1 MPEDTPNATPGD
13 PHPSL
18 PPDRNEDELSGVAMS
33 MDQTTPPQATS
44 QDTGEIPV
52 TTGTTE
58 AEPEADPS
66 TEALVESPSEPPSDV
81 IWPSDT
87 PFVPFVYDDP
97 TAARTTDSALPP
109 TAAASAPDSTRR
121 RGGAMLFLI
130 GSAVAGVLG
139 AVLTLG
145 VLAATGTFDTVAVET
160 PTTTIPVIEATP
172 VVADAPSFEIIN
184 DLGSALNPTAVAFKN
199 VPSVVTITVF
209 DTPEDDDSPTV
220 GVGSGSGVV
229 ISTEGYIVT
238 NEHVIEGGDRY
249 SVTFED
255 GRVYIA
261 TLVGSDDLTDLA
273 VLQIEADGLTPVDY
287 GSSESLKLGDPAVA
301 IGNPLG
307 QDGGVSVTVGI
318 ISAFDRRVD
327 FANDDFL
334 HGMIQTDAAI
344 NSGSSGGALFDADGL
359 LIGITSA
366 IGVSQAGPEGIGY
379 AIPIELVD
387 RITSEI
393 IETGDVAHPFLGV
406 EISTFVEEAD
416 DGAVAPAGAEVQTIT
431 STDAA
436 AATAGLQV
444 GDVIIMIGDKPIVDQ
459 TGLILAVR
467 LYRVGDEVE
476 FIAIRDGETMS
487 FAVVMG
493 QRPAEFGG

>member
-1 MPEDTPNATPGD
+1 MPEDTPDTTPED
-13 PHPSL
+13 SHPAL
-18 PPDRNEDELSGVAMS
+18 TPNRNEDDLPGVAMS
-33 MDQTTPPQATS
+33 MDQTKPPQTTS
-44 QDTGEIPV
+44 QDTGEIPL
-52 TTGTTE
+52 TPGTTN
-58 AEPEADPS
+58 AAPEPDPS
-66 TEALVESPSEPPSDV
+66 TDALVESPSEPPNDV

-97 TAARTTDSALPP
+97 APTGTPDSVLTA
-109 TAAASAPDSTRR
+109 TADATVPDSTNR

-160 PTTTIPVIEATP
+160 PTPTDPVFEAIPA
-172 VVADAPSFEIIN
+172 VVEAPSFQIIN
-184 DLGSALNPTAVAFKN
+184 DLGSALNPTAVALKN
-199 VPSVVTITVF
+199 VPSVVTISVF
-209 DTPEDDDSPTV
+209 NSPEDDESPAV

-238 NEHVIEGGDRY
+238 NEHVIEVGDTF

-261 TLVGSDDLTDLA
+261 TLVGSDELTDLA
-273 VLQIEADGLTPVDY
+273 VLKIEADGLTPVEF
-287 GSSESLKLGDPAVA
+287 GSSDSLSLGDPTVA

-318 ISAFDRRVD
+318 ISAFNRRVD
-327 FANDDFL
+327 FADDKFL

-344 NSGSSGGALFDADGL
+344 NSGSSGGALLDADGR

-416 DGAVAPAGAEVQTIT
+416 DGAIVPAGAEVETIT
-431 STDAA
+431 STEAA
-436 AATAGLQV
+436 AGMAGLLA
-444 GDVIIMIGDKPIVDQ
+444 GDVVIQIGDKTIVDQ

-476 FIAIRDGETMS
+476 FIAIREGETMS
-487 FAVVMG
+487 FSVVMG